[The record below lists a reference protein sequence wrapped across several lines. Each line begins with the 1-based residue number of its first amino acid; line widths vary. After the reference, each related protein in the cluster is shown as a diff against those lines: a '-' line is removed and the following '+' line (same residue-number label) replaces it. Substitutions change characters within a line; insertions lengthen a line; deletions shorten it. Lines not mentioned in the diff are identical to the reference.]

1 MAKSVEQ
8 RITKGL
14 AGQKFTNQKAK
25 QRKEDVIA
33 KGIDRF
39 PEYRPMTVNGKEWK
53 AYNVRGC

>member
-14 AGQKFTNQKAK
+14 SGQKFTNENSK
-25 QRKEDVIA
+25 QRKEDQIA
-33 KGIDRF
+33 RGIDRF

>member
-1 MAKSVEQ
+1 MKSVEQ

-14 AGQKFTNQKAK
+14 SGQKFTNEKSK
-25 QRKEDVIA
+25 QRKEDQIA
-33 KGIDRF
+33 RGIDRF